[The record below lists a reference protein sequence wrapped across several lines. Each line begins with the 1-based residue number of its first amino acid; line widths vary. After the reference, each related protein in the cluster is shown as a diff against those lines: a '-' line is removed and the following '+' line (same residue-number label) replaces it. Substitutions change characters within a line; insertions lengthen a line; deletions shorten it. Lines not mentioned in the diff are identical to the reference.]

1 MPKSIEGVFRNGK
14 IELLEPAPQAED
26 SRVVVTFL
34 PSRSPVDLV
43 ERGIALAAAADL
55 RARLG
60 AIAED
65 WNRPIWTCTMRCNR
79 GDVVVVTFLRILVCA
94 LQIGSLRY

>member
-1 MPKSIEGVFRNGK
+1 MLKSVEGVFRNGK
-14 IELLEPAPQAED
+14 VELLEPAPQAEE

-34 PSRSPVDLV
+34 PARPTVDLAA
-43 ERGIALAAAADL
+43 RGIDPAAAADL

-65 WNRPIWTCTMRCNR
+65 WNRPEM
-79 GDVVVVTFLRILVCA
+79 DV
-94 LQIGSLRY
+94 YDED